1 MKIEEKLCKTI
12 LVPSKLPDADYVVN
26 PYTGCSFACAY
37 CYASF
42 MGRFVGQPI
51 EAWGSYLS
59 VKTNAVEVFQ
69 KDLDRLPEARRNS
82 TILLSSVTDAW
93 QGPEKK
99 YRLTQGIMQAL
110 VHAKYQG
117 VVSMLTKSP
126 LVTRDIPIIADLK
139 NKEVGV
145 TVTTTDDAL
154 GKFLEMQAPNASDRL
169 KTLETLN
176 RAGIPTYA
184 FIGPLLPHYRYRTDQ
199 LEEIFRALADAG
211 TSTIFA
217 EHLNTSQYIRKRLDP
232 LVVNLEP
239 ESRDI
244 YASAQTQSHRDALSE
259 IVLELVEKYRFH
271 LRLGHVIDHHRDKK
285 RAQLS

>member
-1 MKIEEKLCKTI
+1 MKINESLCKTI

-42 MGRFVGQPI
+42 MGRFVNQPI

-59 VKTNAVEVFQ
+59 VKTNAVEIFE
-69 KDLDRLPEARRNS
+69 KDLKKLPEARKNS

-99 YRLTQGIMQAL
+99 YRLAQGILRSL
-110 VHAKYQG
+110 VVAEYQG
-117 VVSMLTKSP
+117 MVSMLTKSP
-126 LVTRDIPIIADLK
+126 LVTRDIPIIADLA
-139 NKEVGV
+139 NTEVGI
-145 TVTTTDDAL
+145 TVTTTDDVL
-154 GKFLEMQAPNASDRL
+154 GRFLEMKAPNASDRL

-176 RAGIPTYA
+176 RAGISTYA

-199 LEEIFRALADAG
+199 LEELFRALADAG
-211 TSTIFA
+211 TNTIFA
-217 EHLNTSQYIRKRLDP
+217 EHLNTSKYIRKRIDP
-232 LVVNLEP
+232 LVVKLEP
-239 ESRDI
+239 ESRNI

-259 IVLELVEKYRFH
+259 IVMDLVERYGFR

-285 RAQLS
+285 KAQLD